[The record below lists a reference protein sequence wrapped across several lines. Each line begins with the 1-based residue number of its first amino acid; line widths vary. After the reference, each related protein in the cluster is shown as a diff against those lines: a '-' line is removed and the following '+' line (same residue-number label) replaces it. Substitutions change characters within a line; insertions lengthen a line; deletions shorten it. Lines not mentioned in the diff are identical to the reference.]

1 MSAAMNTTAA
11 QRAPGFDV
19 TAEHLAGGFDLTA
32 EHAENTE
39 NNNRR
44 RGRARAVRHAVGYS
58 FLAPFFLS
66 SFFSSVRSA
75 ASAVKRFSKPR
86 SDSWRTAGLV
96 ALALLMAG
104 PLHAQDSKKP
114 QKPQTKQ
121 TQFISQAVFKDLE
134 KAQQAIDA
142 KDYPGAIAALDVVK
156 AKGDKLNDYERA
168 TLFNLYA
175 AVYYNLDDTPKAIA
189 SYIEVLKT
197 PNLPEGLRDS
207 TLFALAQ
214 MYFVTEDY
222 PKAIQVLN
230 RWFETVPEPSAD
242 AYVLLAQAHY
252 QLSDFQKAEKA
263 LIDALKLA
271 KAKQQAPK
279 ENWLAL
285 LRAVYYELGDYAKAA
300 KVLEIL
306 VASYPSESYVLQL
319 SGMYGLMGEQKKQ
332 LATLHAGY
340 LGGLVTD
347 KGDLL
352 NLARLYLVEDVPYPA
367 VQLLTKAFRDQVIEP
382 EAETLQLYAQAL
394 ALAQEREA
402 QIPVLKRL
410 AEMTGEAR
418 HYAFLGQA
426 QAEAGNWQ
434 AAIDA
439 FQSALKGKDLDDP
452 DGIRMQ
458 LGTAQFNAG
467 RLSDARR
474 TFIAASESDKHG
486 ETAANWIKFVGA
498 EIERKRAMVQM
509 PDEPAPAPAPA
520 AQQDGE
526 GQSSQAPG
534 AHTGTA

>member
-1 MSAAMNTTAA
+1 MSRTPSVHRVLAAILLAGVTSLSPAA
-11 QRAPGFDV
+11 QD
-19 TAEHLAGGFDLTA
+19 
-32 EHAENTE
+32 
-39 NNNRR
+39 
-44 RGRARAVRHAVGYS
+44 
-58 FLAPFFLS
+58 
-66 SFFSSVRSA
+66 
-75 ASAVKRFSKPR
+75 KP
-86 SDSWRTAGLV
+86 T
-96 ALALLMAG
+96 
-104 PLHAQDSKKP
+104 
-114 QKPQTKQ
+114 KPQTKQ

-142 KDYPGAIAALDVVK
+142 KDYAGAITALDVVK

-168 TLFNLYA
+168 TLYNLYA
-175 AVYYNLDDTPKAIA
+175 AVYYNQDDTPKAIA

-271 KAKQQAPK
+271 KQKQQAPK

-319 SGMYGLMGEQKKQ
+319 SGMYGLMGEQTKQ

-340 LGGLVTD
+340 LGGMVTK

-486 ETAANWIKFVGA
+486 ETASNWIKFVGA

-509 PDEPAPAPAPA
+509 PDEPAPAPPPA

-526 GQSSQAPG
+526 GEPADAMLNPEIET
-534 AHTGTA
+534 AHT

>member
-1 MSAAMNTTAA
+1 MSRTPSVHRVLAAILLAGVTSLSPAA
-11 QRAPGFDV
+11 QD
-19 TAEHLAGGFDLTA
+19 
-32 EHAENTE
+32 
-39 NNNRR
+39 
-44 RGRARAVRHAVGYS
+44 
-58 FLAPFFLS
+58 
-66 SFFSSVRSA
+66 
-75 ASAVKRFSKPR
+75 KP
-86 SDSWRTAGLV
+86 T
-96 ALALLMAG
+96 
-104 PLHAQDSKKP
+104 
-114 QKPQTKQ
+114 KPQTKQ

-156 AKGDKLNDYERA
+156 ARGDKLNDYERA
-168 TLFNLYA
+168 TLYNLYA
-175 AVYYNLDDTPKAIA
+175 AVYYNQDDTPKAIA

-271 KAKQQAPK
+271 KQKQQAPK

-340 LGGLVTD
+340 LGGMVTK

-534 AHTGTA
+534 ADTGTA

>member
-1 MSAAMNTTAA
+1 MSRTPSVHRVLAAILLAGVTSLSPAA
-11 QRAPGFDV
+11 QD
-19 TAEHLAGGFDLTA
+19 
-32 EHAENTE
+32 
-39 NNNRR
+39 
-44 RGRARAVRHAVGYS
+44 
-58 FLAPFFLS
+58 
-66 SFFSSVRSA
+66 
-75 ASAVKRFSKPR
+75 KP
-86 SDSWRTAGLV
+86 T
-96 ALALLMAG
+96 
-104 PLHAQDSKKP
+104 
-114 QKPQTKQ
+114 KPQTKQ

-156 AKGDKLNDYERA
+156 ARGDKLNDYERA
-168 TLFNLYA
+168 TLYNLYA
-175 AVYYNLDDTPKAIA
+175 AVYYNQDDTPKAIA

-271 KAKQQAPK
+271 KQKQQAPK

-319 SGMYGLMGEQKKQ
+319 SGMYGLMGEQTKQ

-340 LGGLVTD
+340 LGGMVTK

-534 AHTGTA
+534 ADTGTA

>member
-1 MSAAMNTTAA
+1 MSRSRIRHSAAILLTSLLLS
-11 QRAPGFDV
+11 APV
-19 TAEHLAGGFDLTA
+19 
-32 EHAENTE
+32 
-39 NNNRR
+39 
-44 RGRARAVRHAVGYS
+44 
-58 FLAPFFLS
+58 
-66 SFFSSVRSA
+66 
-75 ASAVKRFSKPR
+75 
-86 SDSWRTAGLV
+86 
-96 ALALLMAG
+96 
-104 PLHAQDSKKP
+104 HAQDNKKP
-114 QKPQTKQ
+114 SKPQTKQ
-121 TQFISQAVFKDLE
+121 TQFIGQAVFKDLE

-168 TLFNLYA
+168 TLYNLYA
-175 AVYYNLDDTPKAIA
+175 AVYYNQDDTSRAIA
-189 SYIEVLKT
+189 SYLEVLKT

-214 MYFVTEDY
+214 MYFVSEDY
-222 PKAIQVLN
+222 PKAIQVLKQ
-230 RWFETVPEPSAD
+230 WFKAVPEPSAD

-252 QLSDFQKAEKA
+252 QLEDYKQAEQS
-263 LIDALKLA
+263 LIEALKLA
-271 KAKQQAPK
+271 KTRQQAPK

-306 VASYPSESYVLQL
+306 VASHPSESYVLQL

-340 LGGLVTD
+340 LGGMVSK

-367 VQLLTKAFRDQVIEP
+367 VQLLTKAFKDHAIEP
-382 EAETLQLYAQAL
+382 DAETLQLYAQAL
-394 ALAQEREA
+394 ALAQERDA

-410 AEMTGEAR
+410 AELTGESK

-426 QAEAGNWQ
+426 QAEAGNWTE
-434 AAIDA
+434 AINA
-439 FQSALKGKDLDDP
+439 FQMALQAPDVDDAA
-452 DGIRMQ
+452 GIRMQ

-474 TFIAASESDKHG
+474 TFIAASESQKHG

-498 EIERKRAMVQM
+498 EIERKRAMEQN
-509 PDEPAPAPAPA
+509 PAPATNQSEQRIDDSDDDAVPN
-520 AQQDGE
+520 E
-526 GQSSQAPG
+526 GQLTPSINPA
-534 AHTGTA
+534 TETANA

>member
-1 MSAAMNTTAA
+1 MS
-11 QRAPGFDV
+11 
-19 TAEHLAGGFDLTA
+19 
-32 EHAENTE
+32 
-39 NNNRR
+39 
-44 RGRARAVRHAVGYS
+44 RARHLIAILLTS
-58 FLAPFFLS
+58 LLI
-66 SFFSSVRSA
+66 SA
-75 ASAVKRFSKPR
+75 
-86 SDSWRTAGLV
+86 
-96 ALALLMAG
+96 

-114 QKPQTKQ
+114 EKPQTKQ

-142 KDYPGAIAALDVVK
+142 KDYPGAITALDVVK

-175 AVYYNLDDTPKAIA
+175 AVYYNQDDTPKAIA

-214 MYFVTEDY
+214 MYFVSEDY

-230 RWFETVPEPSAD
+230 QWFKAVPEPSAD

-252 QLSDFQKAEKA
+252 QLDDFKQAETS
-263 LIDALKLA
+263 LISALKLA
-271 KAKQQAPK
+271 KQKQQAPK

-306 VASYPSESYVLQL
+306 VAAYPSESYVLQL
-319 SGMYGLMGEQKKQ
+319 SGMYGLMGQQKKQ

-340 LGGLVTD
+340 LAGMVTS

-367 VQLLTKAFRDQVIEP
+367 VQLLTKAFRDKAIEP
-382 EAETLQLYAQAL
+382 DAETLQLYAQSL
-394 ALAQEREA
+394 ALAQERDA

-410 AEMTGEAR
+410 AELTGDSK

-426 QAEAGNWQ
+426 QAEAGAWSE
-434 AAIDA
+434 AISA
-439 FQSALKGKDLDDP
+439 FQMALQAKDVDDAA
-452 DGIRMQ
+452 GIRMQ

-486 ETAANWIKFVGA
+486 ETASNWIKFVGA
-498 EIERKRAMVQM
+498 EIERKRAMEQM
-509 PDEPAPAPAPA
+509 PNAAPQAAPA
-520 AQQDGE
+520 AEDPTQVEDEAPPAE
-526 GQSSQAPG
+526 GRAVP
-534 AHTGTA
+534 TVRPETETASA

>member
-1 MSAAMNTTAA
+1 MSRTPSVHRVLAAILLAGVTSLSPAA
-11 QRAPGFDV
+11 QD
-19 TAEHLAGGFDLTA
+19 
-32 EHAENTE
+32 
-39 NNNRR
+39 
-44 RGRARAVRHAVGYS
+44 
-58 FLAPFFLS
+58 
-66 SFFSSVRSA
+66 
-75 ASAVKRFSKPR
+75 KP
-86 SDSWRTAGLV
+86 T
-96 ALALLMAG
+96 
-104 PLHAQDSKKP
+104 
-114 QKPQTKQ
+114 KPQTKQ

-168 TLFNLYA
+168 TLYNLYA
-175 AVYYNLDDTPKAIA
+175 AVYYNQDDTPKAIA

-340 LGGLVTD
+340 LGGMVTK

>member
-1 MSAAMNTTAA
+1 
-11 QRAPGFDV
+11 
-19 TAEHLAGGFDLTA
+19 
-32 EHAENTE
+32 
-39 NNNRR
+39 
-44 RGRARAVRHAVGYS
+44 
-58 FLAPFFLS
+58 
-66 SFFSSVRSA
+66 
-75 ASAVKRFSKPR
+75 
-86 SDSWRTAGLV
+86 
-96 ALALLMAG
+96 
-104 PLHAQDSKKP
+104 
-114 QKPQTKQ
+114 
-121 TQFISQAVFKDLE
+121 
-134 KAQQAIDA
+134 
-142 KDYPGAIAALDVVK
+142 
-156 AKGDKLNDYERA
+156 
-168 TLFNLYA
+168 
-175 AVYYNLDDTPKAIA
+175 
-189 SYIEVLKT
+189 
-197 PNLPEGLRDS
+197 
-207 TLFALAQ
+207 
-214 MYFVTEDY
+214 
-222 PKAIQVLN
+222 
-230 RWFETVPEPSAD
+230 
-242 AYVLLAQAHY
+242 
-252 QLSDFQKAEKA
+252 
-263 LIDALKLA
+263 
-271 KAKQQAPK
+271 
-279 ENWLAL
+279 
-285 LRAVYYELGDYAKAA
+285 VYYELGDYAKAA

-340 LGGLVTD
+340 LGGMVTK

-426 QAEAGNWQ
+426 LAEAGNWQ

-486 ETAANWIKFVGA
+486 ETASNWIKFVGA

-526 GQSSQAPG
+526 REPADAMLNPEIET
-534 AHTGTA
+534 AHT

>member
-1 MSAAMNTTAA
+1 MSRTASVHRVLAAILLAGVTSLSPAA
-11 QRAPGFDV
+11 QD
-19 TAEHLAGGFDLTA
+19 
-32 EHAENTE
+32 
-39 NNNRR
+39 
-44 RGRARAVRHAVGYS
+44 
-58 FLAPFFLS
+58 
-66 SFFSSVRSA
+66 
-75 ASAVKRFSKPR
+75 KP
-86 SDSWRTAGLV
+86 T
-96 ALALLMAG
+96 
-104 PLHAQDSKKP
+104 
-114 QKPQTKQ
+114 KPQTKQ

-168 TLFNLYA
+168 TLYNLYA
-175 AVYYNLDDTPKAIA
+175 AVYYNQDDTPKAIA

-340 LGGLVTD
+340 LGGMVTK

>member
-1 MSAAMNTTAA
+1 MSRTPSVHRVLAAILLAGVTSLSPAA
-11 QRAPGFDV
+11 QD
-19 TAEHLAGGFDLTA
+19 
-32 EHAENTE
+32 
-39 NNNRR
+39 
-44 RGRARAVRHAVGYS
+44 
-58 FLAPFFLS
+58 
-66 SFFSSVRSA
+66 
-75 ASAVKRFSKPR
+75 KP
-86 SDSWRTAGLV
+86 T
-96 ALALLMAG
+96 
-104 PLHAQDSKKP
+104 
-114 QKPQTKQ
+114 KPQTKQ

-168 TLFNLYA
+168 TLYNLYA
-175 AVYYNLDDTPKAIA
+175 AVYYNQDDTPKAIA

-340 LGGLVTD
+340 LGGMVTK

-534 AHTGTA
+534 ADTGTA

>member
-1 MSAAMNTTAA
+1 MSRTPSVHRVLVAILLAGVTSLSPAA
-11 QRAPGFDV
+11 QD
-19 TAEHLAGGFDLTA
+19 
-32 EHAENTE
+32 
-39 NNNRR
+39 
-44 RGRARAVRHAVGYS
+44 
-58 FLAPFFLS
+58 
-66 SFFSSVRSA
+66 
-75 ASAVKRFSKPR
+75 KP
-86 SDSWRTAGLV
+86 T
-96 ALALLMAG
+96 
-104 PLHAQDSKKP
+104 
-114 QKPQTKQ
+114 KPQTKQ

-156 AKGDKLNDYERA
+156 ARGDKLNDYERA
-168 TLFNLYA
+168 TLYNLYA
-175 AVYYNLDDTPKAIA
+175 AVYYNQDDTPKAIA

-222 PKAIQVLN
+222 SKAIQVLN

-340 LGGLVTD
+340 LGGMVTK

-452 DGIRMQ
+452 NGIRMQ

-534 AHTGTA
+534 ADTGTA

>member
-1 MSAAMNTTAA
+1 MY
-11 QRAPGFDV
+11 R
-19 TAEHLAGGFDLTA
+19 
-32 EHAENTE
+32 
-39 NNNRR
+39 
-44 RGRARAVRHAVGYS
+44 
-58 FLAPFFLS
+58 
-66 SFFSSVRSA
+66 
-75 ASAVKRFSKPR
+75 
-86 SDSWRTAGLV
+86 
-96 ALALLMAG
+96 
-104 PLHAQDSKKP
+104 
-114 QKPQTKQ
+114 TKQ

-168 TLFNLYA
+168 TLYNLYA
-175 AVYYNLDDTPKAIA
+175 AVYYNQDDTPKAIA

-340 LGGLVTD
+340 LGGMVTK

>member
-1 MSAAMNTTAA
+1 MSRTPSVHRILAAILLAGVTSLSPAA
-11 QRAPGFDV
+11 QD
-19 TAEHLAGGFDLTA
+19 
-32 EHAENTE
+32 
-39 NNNRR
+39 
-44 RGRARAVRHAVGYS
+44 
-58 FLAPFFLS
+58 
-66 SFFSSVRSA
+66 
-75 ASAVKRFSKPR
+75 KP
-86 SDSWRTAGLV
+86 T
-96 ALALLMAG
+96 
-104 PLHAQDSKKP
+104 
-114 QKPQTKQ
+114 KPQTKQ

-168 TLFNLYA
+168 TLYNLYA
-175 AVYYNLDDTPKAIA
+175 AVYYNQDDTPKAIA

-340 LGGLVTD
+340 LGGMVTK

-526 GQSSQAPG
+526 GEPADAMLNPEIET
-534 AHTGTA
+534 AHT

>member
-1 MSAAMNTTAA
+1 M
-11 QRAPGFDV
+11 
-19 TAEHLAGGFDLTA
+19 
-32 EHAENTE
+32 
-39 NNNRR
+39 
-44 RGRARAVRHAVGYS
+44 
-58 FLAPFFLS
+58 
-66 SFFSSVRSA
+66 
-75 ASAVKRFSKPR
+75 
-86 SDSWRTAGLV
+86 
-96 ALALLMAG
+96 
-104 PLHAQDSKKP
+104 
-114 QKPQTKQ
+114 
-121 TQFISQAVFKDLE
+121 
-134 KAQQAIDA
+134 
-142 KDYPGAIAALDVVK
+142 
-156 AKGDKLNDYERA
+156 
-168 TLFNLYA
+168 
-175 AVYYNLDDTPKAIA
+175 
-189 SYIEVLKT
+189 LKT

-340 LGGLVTD
+340 LGGMVTK